1 MDKVKYIKMQHDDG
15 SFSENIPISPDIE
28 NIKTKD
34 TIKDSVIN
42 IPAQEE
48 EISFSLCGNSYQEKT
63 KGLQL
68 VDFNKP
74 KYFAGNYSFINNQL
88 YIKTYNQSFA
98 YAHFDIQ
105 NIFQDRNNLNKIL
118 YFNYKSIKKINTRGE
133 IIQLSIQKNNGFWE
147 RINLLD
153 DGFIITEKFM
163 NCQQAIFCLYTNN
176 TSENNLG
183 DSILTMSEPILSFE
197 KNIEYE
203 DYSELQESPNP
214 NYPQNIRNVKDINYL
229 HISGKNLFDGIF
241 RQGNAWGEENWKN
254 ARLFSLNS
262 VLLKAGE
269 TYTISS
275 DIDITKFDYAIN
287 LFYWKAPVTNSWDY
301 LFDSG
306 WQSTKNYSLTPTQD
320 CYCNVIVS
328 KKDKNNNITL
338 DEIQNYHWQ
347 IEKGNT
353 ATEYEEY
360 NGLNQIVSLN
370 SNLFFHKNQIGS
382 VTSTTTYVVDKNGN
396 IIQRKSDYSAITS
409 GKRRN
414 FTLEAGT
421 YKISIIGKKENAT
434 LQVHNIT
441 RNQTI
446 ISILENERIFTLT
459 ETSEL
464 GLKTY
469 SPEGN
474 NYFANYKIKIEKW
487 PNNKPEIELNSI
499 NEIRDKIYFNNTT
512 KKWVLEKNIK
522 EQTLDGTESW
532 GAASNNGKPVFIIS
546 LALKGPGADTIL
558 CDKLQYKGNTQY
570 DKIGFSIS
578 GNPREEYPWAVC
590 IQTPDDVVDKDD
602 VKGFKQW
609 LSKNPL
615 KIYYVLKNPEITE
628 ITDTEL
634 IEQLN
639 NIKAELNKKKEINI
653 IQENTDMPFIIEIN
667 ATTNAKEKIES
678 IEKRIN
684 DNNTEIENV
693 KKEAL
698 KEEERTDNK
707 ISKIKQDLVLLQE
720 DKGHIFGVR
729 RKITNNSNP
738 QWERILDST
747 DLTAAAK
754 KGNNDVYNNF
764 DYLAPWCRIKT
775 CNYDIAKNK
784 VNAWID
790 EPTFKF
796 DGTNGDVFTYIPATY
811 WKIYQED
818 DYDYILLADFPCTG
832 FTKVNPFYISRYLIS
847 KEDTKVRSISNKFA
861 LVNCSLPQFRTLVK
875 GLGNNYSVLDWRYYI
890 IQLLYL
896 VEYAH
901 FHSQDIL
908 GTGISIGVYKN
919 ILVTQN
925 NTNSVIVADRSNLE
939 IGYQIII
946 DNIKDSSN
954 SSKKRTITNIEEFN
968 EGGVQKF
975 KITFSGDPINV
986 TTSDWI
992 TRYTLPNGQCDE
1004 LKMQSG
1010 CLKNDNYHGVIY
1022 RGIENPFGNLWQ
1034 IIDGIIINDNN
1045 LYINTKWKTYGDN
1058 IDNNYMKLNYTTS
1071 TQNRWITETGFDDN
1085 FPFLRLPIDSS
1096 LPQTHNL
1103 YYCDYITSGSSGV
1116 NRLIIGGTYSN
1127 GGANGFWASH
1137 TKILI
1142 SYSSL
1147 RNSTRMIIN
1156 TQEES
1161 YEQNK

>member
-68 VDFNKP
+68 VDFSKP
-74 KYFAGNYSFINNQL
+74 KYFSGNYSFINNQL

-133 IIQLSIQKNNGFWE
+133 TIQLSIQKNNGFWE
-147 RINLLD
+147 RVNLLN

-163 NCQQAIFCLYTNN
+163 NCKQAIFCLYTNDTN
-176 TSENNLG
+176 ENNLG
-183 DSILTMSEPILSFE
+183 DSILTISEPILSFD
-197 KNIEYE
+197 KNAEYE
-203 DYSELQESPNP
+203 DYSEKLESPNID
-214 NYPQNIRNVKDINYL
+214 YPQNSKNVKDINYL
-229 HISGKNLFDGIF
+229 YISGKNLFDGIF
-241 RQGNAWGEENWKN
+241 RQGNTWGEENWKN
-254 ARLFSLNS
+254 ARLFSLNPI
-262 VLLKAGE
+262 LLKAGE
-269 TYTISS
+269 TYTMSS
-275 DIDITKFDYAIN
+275 DIDITAFNYAIN
-287 LFYWKAPVTNSWDY
+287 LFYWKPPVTNSWDY

-306 WQSTKNYSLTPTQD
+306 WQSTKTYSFTPTQD

-328 KKDKNNNITL
+328 KKDKNSDITL
-338 DEIQNYHWQ
+338 DEIKNYHWQ

-353 ATEYEEY
+353 ATVYEEY

-370 SNLFFHKNQIGS
+370 SNLFFAKNQIGS
-382 VTSTTTYVVDKNGN
+382 VTGVTTYDIDKNGN
-396 IIQRKSDYSAITS
+396 IIQRKSDYSAIIS
-409 GKRRN
+409 GKRRS

-421 YKISIIGKKENAT
+421 YKFSIIGKKENAT
-434 LQVHNIT
+434 FQCYNLTNNSNSFST
-441 RNQTI
+441 TD
-446 ISILENERIFTLT
+446 NEKIFTIAK
-459 ETSEL
+459 TSEL

-474 NYFANYKIKIEKW
+474 NYFGNYKIKIEKW

-532 GAASNNGKPVFIIS
+532 GAASNNGKPVFVIS

-558 CDKLQYKGNTQY
+558 CNKLQYKGNTQY

-578 GNPREEYPWAVC
+578 GNPREEYSWAVY
-590 IQTPDDVVDKDD
+590 IQTLDDVVDKDD
-602 VKGFKQW
+602 IEGFKQW

-634 IEQLN
+634 IGQLN

-667 ATTNAKEKIES
+667 AVTNAKDKIKSLDKIIQE
-678 IEKRIN
+678 
-684 DNNTEIENV
+684 NNTEIENV

-720 DKGHIFGVR
+720 GKGHIFGVR

-738 QWERILDST
+738 QWERILDSVN
-747 DLTAAAK
+747 LTATAK
-754 KGNNDVYNNF
+754 KGSQDVYNDF
-764 DYLAPWCRIKT
+764 DYLAPWCKIKT

-796 DGTNGDVFTYIPATY
+796 DGTNGDVFTYIPATH

-832 FTKVNPFYISRYLIS
+832 FTKVNPFYMSRYLLS
-847 KEDTKVRSISNKFA
+847 KEEAKVRSVSNKYA
-861 LVNCSLPQFRTLVK
+861 LVNQSLLQFRTAVK
-875 GLGNNYSVLDWRYYI
+875 ALSNNCSVLDWRYYI

-919 ILVTQN
+919 ILVAQN

-939 IGYQIII
+939 IGYQILI
-946 DNIKDSSN
+946 DNIKDSSKTAN
-954 SSKKRTITNIEEFN
+954 MREITKIEDYN
-968 EGGVQKF
+968 VGGVQGF
-975 KITFSGDPINV
+975 KITFSGDSMNV
-986 TTSDWI
+986 TTSSWI
-992 TRYTLPNGQCDE
+992 TRYALKNGQCDE

-1010 CLKNDNYHGVIY
+1010 TLINDNYHGVIY

-1034 IIDGIIINDNN
+1034 AIDGIFVDNN
-1045 LYINTKWKTYGDN
+1045 DVYINTKWKTYDDN
-1058 IDNNYMKLNYTTS
+1058 LDSNYVKLGYKVAN
-1071 TQNRWITETGFDDN
+1071 QDRWITETGFDST
-1085 FPFLRLPIDSS
+1085 FPFARLPINSS
-1096 LPQTHNL
+1096 IPQAHNL
-1103 YYCDYITSGSSGV
+1103 YYCDFSANSDG
-1116 NRLIIGGTYSN
+1116 NNFRIIVGGLYPN

-1137 TKILI
+1137 TKIPI

-1147 RNSTRMIIN
+1147 RNGTRIIIN

>member
-34 TIKDSVIN
+34 TIKDSVIS

-68 VDFNKP
+68 IDFSKP

-105 NIFQDRNNLNKIL
+105 DIFQDRNNLNKIL

-133 IIQLSIQKNNGFWE
+133 TIQLSIQKNNGFWE
-147 RINLLD
+147 RVNLLN

-163 NCQQAIFCLYTNN
+163 NCQQAIFCLYANN
-176 TSENNLG
+176 TNENNLG
-183 DSILTMSEPILSFE
+183 DSILTISEPILSFD
-197 KNIEYE
+197 KNAEYE
-203 DYSELQESPNP
+203 DYSEKLESPNID
-214 NYPQNIRNVKDINYL
+214 YPQNSKNVKDINYL
-229 HISGKNLFDGIF
+229 YISGKNLFDGIF

-254 ARLFSLNS
+254 ARLFSLNP

-269 TYTISS
+269 TYTLSS
-275 DIDITKFDYAIN
+275 DIDITAFDYAIN
-287 LFYWKAPVTNSWDY
+287 LFYWKPPVTNSWDY

-306 WQSTKNYSLTPTQD
+306 WQSTKNYSFTPTQD

-347 IEKGNT
+347 IEKGSI
-353 ATEYEEY
+353 ATDYEKY

-370 SNLFFHKNQIGS
+370 SNLFFVKNQIGS
-382 VTSTTTYVVDKNGN
+382 VTGVTTYDIDKNGN
-396 IIQRKSDYSAITS
+396 IIQRKSDYSAILS
-409 GKRRN
+409 GKRRS

-421 YKISIIGKKENAT
+421 YKFSIIGKKENAT
-434 LQVHNIT
+434 FQCYNLTNNHNSFST
-441 RNQTI
+441 TD
-446 ISILENERIFTLT
+446 NEKIFTIV

-464 GLKTY
+464 GFKTY

-499 NEIRDKIYFNNTT
+499 KEVRDKIYCNNIT
-512 KKWVLEKNIK
+512 KKWVLERNIK
-522 EQTLDGTESW
+522 EQTLDGSENW
-532 GAASNNGKPVFIIS
+532 GAASNNGKPVFVTS
-546 LALKGPGADTIL
+546 LVLKGPGADTIL
-558 CDKLQYKGNTQY
+558 CDKLQYKGITQY

-578 GNPREEYPWAVC
+578 GNPREEYPWAVY

-602 VKGFKQW
+602 IEGFKQW

-628 ITDTEL
+628 INDTEL

-667 ATTNAKEKIES
+667 ATTNAKDKIES
-678 IEKRIN
+678 LDKIIQN
-684 DNNTEIENV
+684 NNTEIENV

-707 ISKIKQDLVLLQE
+707 ITKIKQDLVLLQE
-720 DKGHIFGVR
+720 GKGHIFGVR

-747 DLTAAAK
+747 DLVAAAK
-754 KGNNDVYNNF
+754 KGNNDAYNDF
-764 DYLAPWCRIKT
+764 DYLAPWCKIKT
-775 CNYDIAKNK
+775 CNYDLTKNK
-784 VNAWID
+784 VTAWID

-796 DGTNGDVFTYIPATY
+796 DGSNGDVFTYIPATY

-832 FTKVNPFYISRYLIS
+832 FTKINPFYISRYLLS
-847 KEDTKVRSISNKFA
+847 KEDTKVRSMSNRFA
-861 LVNCSLPQFRTLVK
+861 LVNCSLPQFRTEVK
-875 GLGNNYSVLDWRYYI
+875 ALNNNCSVMDWRYYI
-890 IQLLYL
+890 VQLLYL

-901 FHSQDIL
+901 FNSQDIL
-908 GTGISIGVYKN
+908 GAGVSTGIYKN

-925 NTNSVIVADRSNLE
+925 NINSIVVANKNNLE
-939 IGYQIII
+939 VGQRIII
-946 DNIKDSSN
+946 DNIKDSSKTAN
-954 SSKKRTITNIEEFN
+954 MREITKIEDYNI
-968 EGGVQKF
+968 GGVQGF
-975 KITFSGDPINV
+975 KITFSGSPINV

-992 TRYTLPNGQCDE
+992 TRYALKNGQCDE

-1010 CLKNDNYHGVIY
+1010 TLINDNYHSVIY

-1034 IIDGIIINDNN
+1034 AIDGIFIDNN
-1045 LYINTKWKTYGDN
+1045 DVYINTKWKTYGDN
-1058 IDNNYMKLNYTTS
+1058 LDSNYIKLGYKVAN
-1071 TQNRWITETGFDDN
+1071 QDRWITETGFDST
-1085 FPFLRLPIDSS
+1085 FPFTRLPINSS
-1096 LPQTHNL
+1096 IPQTHNL
-1103 YYCDYITSGSSGV
+1103 YYCDFSV
-1116 NRLIIGGTYSN
+1116 NSDGNNYTILVGGTYLN
-1127 GGANGFWASH
+1127 GEANGFWAVL
-1137 TKILI
+1137 TRLQKN
-1142 SYSSL
+1142 YSSL
-1147 RNSTRMIIN
+1147 RNGTRMIIN